1 MVLSSLAYSKI
12 GQNKINFSFSWC
24 LYWHWNR
31 NVEFGGWVFNE
42 NERLMRSSNR
52 LSIFGSERQT
62 KWICWAQFKSIIDSW
77 CAVKPVA
84 PLNREFLKRKEIGEN
99 TDMTM
104 LRLCPLVLL
113 RQLHQRTTKTVPRLV
128 LCDWMRLSRLRAQ
141 KPECGRGGPSC
152 PSQSLAT
159 RNTLWKRRP
168 AVGPYFG
175 CCGNERTETDF
186 FKRWHPPLA
195 IPTMSTV
202 VRSALGISGAV
213 MLLHSGYSAF
223 ESLTYEKSF
232 DPSSRLEL
240 PLDVSSLKFWHTHKS
255 WRSR

>member
-1 MVLSSLAYSKI
+1 
-12 GQNKINFSFSWC
+12 
-24 LYWHWNR
+24 
-31 NVEFGGWVFNE
+31 
-42 NERLMRSSNR
+42 MRSSNR

-113 RQLHQRTTKTVPRLV
+113 RQLHQRTTKSVPRLV

-159 RNTLWKRRP
+159 CNTLWKRRP

-175 CCGNERTETDF
+175 CCGNERTETWF
-186 FKRWHPPLA
+186 FQTLTSSACDSHDEYGRPQRVGYLWCSNATALRILCIWVSDVWEKLWSLFSTGITLGRKFLEILTHSQVVKIKIETLVSVLLLCLA
-195 IPTMSTV
+195 V
-202 VRSALGISGAV
+202 VLNSV
-213 MLLHSGYSAF
+213 DM
-223 ESLTYEKSF
+223 K
-232 DPSSRLEL
+232 P
-240 PLDVSSLKFWHTHKS
+240 VK
-255 WRSR
+255 WREWASKQERENTR